1 MLMNKKENWLM
12 FRLKIVGIRLE
23 NILFLNNNRAY

>member
-12 FRLKIVGIRLE
+12 FRLEIVDIRLE

>member
-12 FRLKIVGIRLE
+12 FRLEIVDIRLE
-23 NILFLNNNRAY
+23 NIMFLNNNRSY